1 MAYPF
6 KSWLTLIPIT
16 LLHGRR
22 PLFKIAKATN
32 GAIHEAAKIIMN
44 GGLVV
49 YPTDTVYGLG
59 CDPLNIQSV
68 RLLMKAKS
76 RDGKPLPI
84 LASSIK
90 KAEKVAYFNKNASKI
105 ARKFWPGAVTLVL
118 RKKPLISTTV
128 TCGSRSIGVRVPKD
142 DVALKLIR
150 LSGGFII
157 GTSANITGR
166 KSPRTAIEAANQ
178 VGKYVDLILDAGPT
192 NIGEDSTVI
201 DVTSE
206 RPQILRAGPIKVRD
220 IAKTLRVK
228 LT

>member
-1 MAYPF
+1 MR
-6 KSWLTLIPIT
+6 IV
-16 LLHGRR
+16 
-22 PLFKIAKATN
+22 KATN
-32 GAIHEAAKIIMN
+32 GAIHEAAKIVGN

-59 CDPLNIQSV
+59 CDPLNTRSI

-76 RDGKPLPI
+76 RGGKPLPI
-84 LASSIK
+84 LASSIR
-90 KAEKVAYFNKNASKI
+90 KAEEVAYFNKNARKI
-105 ARKFWPGAVTLVL
+105 ASKFWPGAITLVL
-118 RKKPLISTTV
+118 RKKPAISKIV
-128 TCGSRSIGVRVPKD
+128 TRGSRNIGVRVPKN

-192 NIGEDSTVI
+192 RIGKDSTVI
-201 DVTSE
+201 NLTSKK
-206 RPQILRAGPIKVRD
+206 PKILRAGPIKARN
-220 IAKTLRVK
+220 IAKALRIK
-228 LT
+228 ESELEGNYC